1 MSLKP
6 VIVLFWQE
14 LRLSNHAAPA
24 QHLPKPASDSLKGVK
39 LK

>member
-14 LRLSNHAAPA
+14 LRLSNHATPA